1 MKKDKYIELIN
12 ASQATIRDELLS
24 TSNKKYELL
33 MILRTFELLKGYI
46 LEKEAYKLKVNKLLQ
61 DFFQLPI
68 SDNEEA
74 LELLCL
80 NIREGGGYSDMFSI
94 LELLNN
100 EDLKA
105 INSKVAKNG

>member
-1 MKKDKYIELIN
+1 MKQDRYIDLIN
-12 ASQATIRDELLS
+12 ASQATIRNELLS
-24 TSNKKYELL
+24 TSDKKYELL
-33 MILRTFELLKGYI
+33 MILKSFELLKGYI
-46 LEKEAYKLKVNKLLQ
+46 LEKGAYKFKVNRLLQ
-61 DFFQLPI
+61 DLFELPI
-68 SDNEEA
+68 SDNQEA

-80 NIREGGGYSDMFSI
+80 NIREGKNYSDISSI